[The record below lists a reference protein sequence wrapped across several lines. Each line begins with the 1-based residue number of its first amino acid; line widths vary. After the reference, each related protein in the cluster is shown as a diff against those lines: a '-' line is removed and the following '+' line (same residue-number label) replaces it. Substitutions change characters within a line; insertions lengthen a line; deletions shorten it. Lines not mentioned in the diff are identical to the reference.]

1 MLIDKEN
8 VVEMIQKLADVEK
21 VTLNRK
27 KSNLSILSDSLKKIK
42 QFASQ

>member
-21 VTLNRK
+21 ATLNRK